1 MTSVVCF
8 DFVAALPQSAA
19 MGGGGKEPPP
29 WDGKSMNIH
38 VSSTFGAQ
46 KSSSRRTAPAFGFG
60 AATREVANKVFV
72 SQEHTSLAT
81 AGMHSP
87 GPAKYVKPP
96 SIGGTRGCKHP

>member
-1 MTSVVCF
+1 
-8 DFVAALPQSAA
+8 